1 LTVPDV
7 ENTVMSAIET
17 LLSRRENGNIPVTN
31 ESTLQVD
38 LDLDSLELA
47 EFSVMLEEELGRDPY
62 SEGVVPNT
70 VGEVIAFYHG

>member
-7 ENTVMSAIET
+7 ENTVMKSIET
-17 LLSRRENGNIPVTN
+17 LLARRENGNIPVTSD
-31 ESTLQVD
+31 STLQVD

-70 VGEVIAFYHG
+70 VGEVIAFYQG